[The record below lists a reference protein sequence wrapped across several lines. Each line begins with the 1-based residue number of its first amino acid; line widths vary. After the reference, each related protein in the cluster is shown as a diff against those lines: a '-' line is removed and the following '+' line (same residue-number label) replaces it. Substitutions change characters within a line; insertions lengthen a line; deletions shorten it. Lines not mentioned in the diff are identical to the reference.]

1 MYFGFFLL
9 MVLNRVLKQLSLFE
23 EGKGREG
30 AGGGGITKLSELVV
44 K

>member
-9 MVLNRVLKQLSLFE
+9 MVLNRVLKQLHLFE

-30 AGGGGITKLSELVV
+30 AGGGGDHDAVRTCC
-44 K
+44 